1 MKRTLWAWS
10 FYHPSVMILRS
21 RCDSRLAGV
30 NQDSCDLW
38 GLGEVRVVLGTEQS
52 TDCEEEE
59 EGKEEKK
66 YVSEDFISLKH
77 FMVSNPFSPQRKFK
91 NSSMLRRE
99 R

>member
-10 FYHPSVMILRS
+10 FYHPSVKILRS

-30 NQDSCDLW
+30 ELNRAQT
-38 GLGEVRVVLGTEQS
+38 VKRRRK
-52 TDCEEEE
+52 
-59 EGKEEKK
+59 GKRRKC
-66 YVSEDFISLKH
+66 VSEDFISLKH
-77 FMVSNPFSPQRKFK
+77 FMVSDPFSPQRKFK

>member
-38 GLGEVRVVLGTEQS
+38 GLGEVRVVFCFLLGKTLPLS
-52 TDCEEEE
+52 YMYLYPCKD
-59 EGKEEKK
+59 
-66 YVSEDFISLKH
+66 H
-77 FMVSNPFSPQRKFK
+77 
-91 NSSMLRRE
+91 
-99 R
+99 